1 MNPPGPAMPDENPSP
16 NVSPAQP
23 GEDFPVVNRITRAL
37 GWWLCVGLPA
47 VVLTVGVVFILTGA
61 SFVILVAATCSP
73 KTGPREMRVGSARM
87 PAGRP
92 RDEAQTVHRGADH
105 RDPEGGRGRGEKHRP
120 LPASRHQRADLLS
133 LESQI
138 YGPRG

>member
-1 MNPPGPAMPDENPSP
+1 MAVATLIARSYVSRGMRSPPFEWIAIDSLAASSREICRWLFRTLMTKSMC
-16 NVSPAQP
+16 VVLS
-23 GEDFPVVNRITRAL
+23 FKISMPVVKP
-37 GWWLCVGLPA
+37 GGL
-47 VVLTVGVVFILTGA
+47 T
-61 SFVILVAATCSP
+61 TCSP